1 MGGKK
6 AVEHPPP
13 QISVDKKETNE
24 TTQQNV
30 GAIFCERKKNDSGGR
45 GLILD
50 LTT

>member
-13 QISVDKKETNE
+13 QISVDKETNE

-30 GAIFCERKKNDSGGR
+30 GAIFCERKKKMIQEAKD
-45 GLILD
+45 
-50 LTT
+50 